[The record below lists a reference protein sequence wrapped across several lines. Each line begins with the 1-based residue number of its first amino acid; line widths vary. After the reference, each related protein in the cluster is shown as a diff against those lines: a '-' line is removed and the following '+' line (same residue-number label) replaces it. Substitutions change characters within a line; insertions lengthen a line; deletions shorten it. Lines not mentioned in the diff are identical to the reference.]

1 MTLLRHRWLLEAF
14 LSVILVLVLWSLFY
28 AQLLS
33 VLYKDPTLLNRL
45 VASDPLISLKQA
57 FFYWQNPVV
66 QRVAGLAA
74 LGSLAAVGLLIVA
87 VRMRQTG
94 DVFGDSRFMTGL
106 ETRGKG
112 FRAKSGVILGRIGR
126 DLLRVEDD
134 KHILVVGPTRSG
146 KGVGFV
152 IPNALSWRGSLIV
165 LDIKRENHT
174 LTAAHR
180 RDCLRNAVFLF
191 SPGSARSHR
200 YNPLDFVRSQP
211 GERATDL
218 QKIAEFMV
226 PRVTSG
232 TPMWQNEAKALL
244 VGLLSYV
251 LESEL
256 YRGRRRIGE
265 VLRLLRTQEDTAIV
279 LNRVLEHEPY
289 LPRLARD
296 SLAAFINKAD
306 KERSGVRSE
315 LTSALK
321 IWANPLIDAATSGSD
336 FDLRQLRRKPIS
348 IYIGVQLTELAVV
361 RPLLSL
367 LVQQA
372 ADAMTRAEPGRDEP
386 HKVLFLL
393 DEFPALGRME
403 PIVET
408 MPVVAGYG
416 MKLAIVVQG
425 LAQLDHLYEESGR
438 NVLLANAAHQLVL
451 AANDHATATF
461 VSEALG
467 RRTIRYKTE
476 SRQHQHWGGLPR
488 VTRQEH
494 VKERSLMMPE
504 EVRRMDPNR
513 FILLTETERPI
524 FGTKLRYFET
534 PPFKAQV
541 EASRQAVP
549 DIPELALTAD
559 LAPPSAH
566 AGAED
571 QPEIS
576 DSEPKGGEA
585 QTSARLLT
593 RLAATE
599 TAPAASDPVD
609 VVQPLAAEDS
619 RDGAPGEQA
628 VASPSFPPPDAA
640 FDLFETALDEIV
652 GRTRDAILAD
662 RAAPAHVLR
671 HNLADLAVIQAQCG
685 EIGEAEIG
693 LSYAVPEV
701 DGVGGASASEIDS
714 TTKQGLKKRSRTRK
728 AGAKDIE
735 TQSAA
740 SVRELEVG
748 RQLRRSRRSAA
759 RS

>member
-1 MTLLRHRWLLEAF
+1 MTLLRHRWLLEAI
-14 LSVILVLVLWSLFY
+14 LSIVLALVLWSLFY

-33 VLYKDPTLLNRL
+33 VLYKDPALLNRL

-74 LGSLAAVGLLIVA
+74 LGSLAAVGLLIAA

-106 ETRGKG
+106 EARGKG

-134 KHILVVGPTRSG
+134 KHVLVVGPTRSG

-226 PRVTSG
+226 PRGTTG

-279 LNRVLEHEPY
+279 LNRVLEREPY

-296 SLAAFINKAD
+296 SLAAFINKAE

-513 FILLTETERPI
+513 FVLLTETERPI

-534 PPFKAQV
+534 APFKAQ
-541 EASRQAVP
+541 ADAARQAVP
-549 DIPELALTAD
+549 DVPELALTPD
-559 LAPPSAH
+559 LAPPAEH
-566 AGAED
+566 ASVSED
-571 QPEIS
+571 TDAFQPEPQRREARS
-576 DSEPKGGEA
+576 LVPHAPKAPSE
-585 QTSARLLT
+585 TT
-593 RLAATE
+593 
-599 TAPAASDPVD
+599 PAAGKGARPA
-609 VVQPLAAEDS
+609 QPLAAEDK
-619 RDGAPGEQA
+619 DDIADDEPVQVHQE
-628 VASPSFPPPDAA
+628 FPQPEKA
-640 FDLFETALDEIV
+640 FELFETALEEVV
-652 GRTRDAILAD
+652 GRTREAILAD
-662 RAAPAHVLR
+662 KTAPAQVVR
-671 HNLADLAVIQAQCG
+671 DNLADLADIQAQCRI
-685 EIGEAEIG
+685 IGEAEIESG
-693 LSYAVPEV
+693 DKLPEINGVSCDAAPEV
-701 DGVGGASASEIDS
+701 GRPAE
-714 TTKQGLKKRSRTRK
+714 QGLKKRSRGKKRE
-728 AGAKDIE
+728 AKGDK
-735 TQSAA
+735 TQPAA
-740 SVRELEVG
+740 VGRELNVV
-748 RQLRRSRRSAA
+748 RQRRPSQRSTSRP
-759 RS
+759 

>member
-1 MTLLRHRWLLEAF
+1 MTWLRRRWLVEAV
-14 LSVILVLVLWSLFY
+14 LAAALALVLWSLFY

-33 VLYKDPTLLNRL
+33 VLYKDATLLNRL
-45 VASDPLISLKQA
+45 VASDPLISLKQVVV
-57 FFYWQNPVV
+57 YWPNPVV
-66 QRVAGLAA
+66 QRVAGLAG
-74 LGSLAAVGLLIVA
+74 LGSLLAIGLLIVA
-87 VRMRQTG
+87 VRARQSG

-106 ETRGKG
+106 EVKGKG
-112 FRAKSGVILGRIGR
+112 FRAKGGIILGRFGR
-126 DLLRVEDD
+126 ELLRVEDD
-134 KHILVVGPTRSG
+134 KHVLVVGPTRSG

-152 IPNALSWRGSLIV
+152 IPNALSWQGSLLI

-180 RDCLRNAVFLF
+180 MNCLRNAVFLF

-200 YNPLDFVRSQP
+200 YNPLDSVRKQP

-218 QKIAEFMV
+218 QKIAEFLV
-226 PRVTSG
+226 PRSTSG

-251 LESEL
+251 IESEH
-256 YRGRRRIGE
+256 YRERRRIGE

-279 LNRVLEHEPY
+279 LNRILECEPY

-296 SLAAFINKAD
+296 SLAAFINKAE

-321 IWANPLIDAATSGSD
+321 IWANPLIDAATSASD
-336 FDLRQLRRKPIS
+336 FDLRQLRRKPTS

-461 VSEALG
+461 VSQALG
-467 RRTIRYKTE
+467 RRTIRYKTT
-476 SRQHQHWGGLPR
+476 SRQHQNWGGLPR

-494 VKERSLMMPE
+494 IKERSLMMPE

-513 FILLTETERPI
+513 FVLLTETDRPI
-524 FGTKLRYFET
+524 FGMKLRHFET
-534 PPFKAQV
+534 APFKAQT
-541 EASRQAVP
+541 EAAREAVP
-549 DIPELALTAD
+549 DIPELELTSD
-559 LAPPSAH
+559 APPPPTSTGYADIAGPSNAEPESHVAGSSSLVVAQPSA
-566 AGAED
+566 A
-571 QPEIS
+571 S
-576 DSEPKGGEA
+576 RSEPASIPAPEQG
-585 QTSARLLT
+585 QTLPEGDV
-593 RLAATE
+593 AAADP
-599 TAPAASDPVD
+599 AP
-609 VVQPLAAEDS
+609 Q
-619 RDGAPGEQA
+619 
-628 VASPSFPPPDAA
+628 PSFPGPGEA
-640 FDLFETALDEIV
+640 FDIFGIALDEIM
-652 GRTRDAILAD
+652 GRTRGAILAD
-662 RAAPAHVLR
+662 AAAPACAVR
-671 HNLADLAVIQAQCG
+671 DNLADLALIQAKCRD
-685 EIGEAEIG
+685 IVEAEIRSG
-693 LSYAVPEV
+693 DQMPEMQH
-701 DGVGGASASEIDS
+701 VGDESLPEISRPAKD
-714 TTKQGLKKRSRTRK
+714 GLKKRSRRK
-728 AGAKDIE
+728 NHERNPHEAQPAVVAVGGRVE
-735 TQSAA
+735 NPRQRRTTQ
-740 SVRELEVG
+740 
-748 RQLRRSRRSAA
+748 RSTSRS
-759 RS
+759 

>member
-1 MTLLRHRWLLEAF
+1 
-14 LSVILVLVLWSLFY
+14 
-28 AQLLS
+28 
-33 VLYKDPTLLNRL
+33 
-45 VASDPLISLKQA
+45 
-57 FFYWQNPVV
+57 
-66 QRVAGLAA
+66 
-74 LGSLAAVGLLIVA
+74 
-87 VRMRQTG
+87 MRQTG

-106 ETRGKG
+106 EARGKG
-112 FRAKSGVILGRIGR
+112 FRAKSGVILGGIGR

-134 KHILVVGPTRSG
+134 KHVLVVGPTRSG

-152 IPNALSWRGSLIV
+152 IPNALSWKGSLIV

-191 SPGSARSHR
+191 SPGSSRSHR

-218 QKIAEFMV
+218 QKIAEFLV
-226 PRVTSG
+226 PRGTSG

-279 LNRVLEHEPY
+279 LNRVLEREPY

-296 SLAAFINKAD
+296 SLAAFINKAE

-336 FDLRQLRRKPIS
+336 FDLRQLRRKPTS

-372 ADAMTRAEPGRDEP
+372 ADAMTRSEPGRDEP

-467 RRTIRYKTE
+467 RRTIRYKTK

-513 FILLTETERPI
+513 FVLLSENERPI
-524 FGTKLRYFET
+524 FGTKLRHFET
-534 PPFKAQV
+534 APFKAQA
-541 EASRQAVP
+541 ESARQAVP

-559 LAPPSAH
+559 LALPSGYTPAADAADSSEGEPGGGISALRSRRTSATEVPATVDSGAQAVH
-566 AGAED
+566 TIAAED
-571 QPEIS
+571 LA
-576 DSEPKGGEA
+576 DNTAGRAAGG
-585 QTSARLLT
+585 ARLLSAT
-593 RLAATE
+593 RGSVRAFRVGSRRDRGA
-599 TAPAASDPVD
+599 
-609 VVQPLAAEDS
+609 DS
-619 RDGAPGEQA
+619 RRHPFRQ
-628 VASPSFPPPDAA
+628 
-640 FDLFETALDEIV
+640 
-652 GRTRDAILAD
+652 
-662 RAAPAHVLR
+662 AAPAHVVR
-671 HNLADLAVIQAQCG
+671 DSLADLALIQEQCRT
-685 EIGEAEIG
+685 IGEAEIG
-693 LSYAVPEV
+693 SGDQVPEVERVGSDAVPEV
-701 DGVGGASASEIDS
+701 GRPA
-714 TTKQGLKKRSRTRK
+714 KQGLKKRSSRK
-728 AGAKDIE
+728 KNKEEGNEPAVALVAVGAAGS
-735 TQSAA
+735 T
-740 SVRELEVG
+740 
-748 RQLRRSRRSAA
+748 
-759 RS
+759 

>member
-1 MTLLRHRWLLEAF
+1 MTWFRHRWLIETVLLA
-14 LSVILVLVLWSLFY
+14 VLVVALWSLFY

-33 VLYKDPTLLNRL
+33 VLYKDPSLLNRL
-45 VASDPLISLKQA
+45 VGSDPLISLKQA
-57 FFYWQNPVV
+57 VLYWHNPIV
-66 QRVAGLAA
+66 QRVAGLAG

-87 VRMRQTG
+87 VRMRQSG
-94 DVFGDSRFMTGL
+94 DVFGDSRFMTRL
-106 ETRGKG
+106 EAKGKG
-112 FRAKSGVILGRIGR
+112 FRAKGGVILGRIGR

-134 KHILVVGPTRSG
+134 KHVLVVGPTRSG

-152 IPNALSWRGSLIV
+152 IPNALSWKGSLIV
-165 LDIKRENHT
+165 LDIKRENYT

-180 RDCLRNAVFLF
+180 RDRLRNAVFLF

-218 QKIAEFMV
+218 QKIAEFVV
-226 PRVTSG
+226 PRGTSG

-279 LNRVLEHEPY
+279 LNRILEREPY

-296 SLAAFINKAD
+296 SLAAFINKAE

-321 IWANPLIDAATSGSD
+321 IWANPLIDGATSGSD
-336 FDLRQLRRKPIS
+336 FDLRQLRRKPMS
-348 IYIGVQLTELAVV
+348 IYIGVQLTELGVV

-386 HKVLFLL
+386 HRVLFLL

-451 AANDHATATF
+451 AANDHVTATF

-467 RRTIRYKTE
+467 RRTIRYKTV

-494 VKERSLMMPE
+494 IKERSLMMPE

-513 FILLTETERPI
+513 FVLLTETERPI
-524 FGTKLRYFET
+524 FGTKLRHFET
-534 PPFKAQV
+534 APFKAQA
-541 EASRQAVP
+541 EAAREVVP
-549 DIPELALTAD
+549 DVPELALAPD

-566 AGAED
+566 PGAAAE
-571 QPEIS
+571 PEIS
-576 DSEPKGGEA
+576 EAEPQGGEA
-585 QTSARLLT
+585 QASPRLAT
-593 RLAATE
+593 RLVAAQ
-599 TAPAASDPVD
+599 APPAASNPVSL
-609 VVQPLAAEDS
+609 VQPLAAEDS
-619 RDGAPGEQA
+619 RDRTAGEQA
-628 VASPSFPPPDAA
+628 TGSPSFPRPAEA
-640 FDLFETALDEIV
+640 FDLFETTLDEIV
-652 GRTRDAILAD
+652 ALTRNAIVAD
-662 RAAPAHVLR
+662 KEAPTRVLR
-671 HNLADLAVIQAQCG
+671 HNLADLAAIQKQCRD
-685 EIGEAEIG
+685 IGEAEIQPAHG
-693 LSYAVPEV
+693 VPDV
-701 DGVGGASASEIDS
+701 DGADADTTSEIGGPA
-714 TTKQGLKKRSRTRK
+714 KQASKKRSRTKK
-728 AGAKDIE
+728 AESKGNQ

-740 SVRELEVG
+740 SMRDRDVR
-748 RQLRRSRRSAA
+748 RQIRKAQKSTVQS
-759 RS
+759 